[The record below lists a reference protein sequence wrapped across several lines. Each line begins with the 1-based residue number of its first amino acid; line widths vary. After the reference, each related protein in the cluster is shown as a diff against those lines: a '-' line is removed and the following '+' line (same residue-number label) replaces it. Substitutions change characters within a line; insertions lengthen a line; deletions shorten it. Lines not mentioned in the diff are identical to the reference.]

1 MPDAGLGA
9 PSALQVRAPELDDIT
24 PNATLRE
31 NDTSNIIKAS
41 KERHGMAK
49 KQKTTQTHMDF
60 MNTLPRSCL
69 HVVDLN
75 HYGVTLR

>member
-24 PNATLRE
+24 PNATCE

-49 KQKTTQTHMDF
+49 KTQNNANSHGFHEYPAKVLSARGGLEPLWSDA
-60 MNTLPRSCL
+60 
-69 HVVDLN
+69 
-75 HYGVTLR
+75 

>member
-24 PNATLRE
+24 PNATCVKMTHPISSKPPKK
-31 NDTSNIIKAS
+31 DT
-41 KERHGMAK
+41 EWQK
-49 KQKTTQTHMDF
+49 KHKTTQTHMDF